1 MESIVVTKPDMGM
14 LPRHP
19 LALSPFGTLAQTFA
33 EELLARAERVEG
45 RWPYVPLEL
54 LEEESSAAEPASA
67 PVYQVDLRL
76 VLEGLRR
83 EMGESE
89 RRRTVERIVE
99 RAITIRESLTASQRK
114 EKTGEGGRKPSHTWN
129 LNQNFYQMI
138 RQDNRFLNGVRYL
151 AAESGDKETPWQ
163 ARALSRRLQRLREG
177 ETVLPPF
184 SREREEGGAA
194 VQSRRLE
201 RMSPLEEV
209 RLLEQTAEQ
218 EHPVG
223 RADGSLQEA
232 ARKAAERAADL
243 LRTAAVEPAPQE
255 ERRMALTT
263 ARDIRTSGPAAAVA
277 EQDSAKAQKV
287 APAPGQISSGV
298 WAREQPGVPRPMPG
312 LTGEELAQ
320 RMEAERG
327 GEAAG
332 EGQGTGI
339 STPPRPEPGREDER
353 RSTRKGR
360 AREETSVPAV
370 PEASARQ
377 AERRT
382 ALTAA
387 RDLRIS
393 GAAQKVVPVPGQT
406 SGGVQAGEQPGVPR
420 PMPGL
425 AGEELAHRVE
435 EERGGEGPVEGQ
447 AARISALSRL
457 KLGRETEQSTTRRGQ
472 DREEGS
478 VPAASDAFTRPTERR
493 TAFTT
498 VRDIRASSPAA
509 AAEQGSS
516 AAQKITPTPGLA
528 SGGARAGEQPGVP
541 RPMPVPAGAE
551 LSYRMETE
559 RGGEIPVVGQAART
573 NAPSRPEPG
582 REMEW
587 GVTRRGQ
594 SRAERSVTAPS
605 DDPARPA
612 ERRQVLTAARD
623 IRTSGSAALAEQD
636 FAAARKITPTPG
648 LASGGARAGEQPGAP
663 RPMPVPAGA
672 ELSYRMEAERTGEA
686 TGEGQAAKP
695 GTPSR
700 QTSGRETEQNTTRR
714 GQGREERSVPVTS
727 DAPARQA
734 ERRTALTAA
743 RDIRTSGPATAAAE
757 QGSGAAQKMVPA
769 PGQISSGEQPGALC
783 TMPGLAGEELAHR
796 MKEERGGEA
805 AGEGQ
810 PAKPGTPSRQTSG
823 RETEQSATR
832 SGQGREEASVP
843 AAPEAPARQAELRLA
858 LTAARDIR
866 TSGPATAA
874 AEQGSGAAQ
883 KVVSAPGLASDT
895 MLAGEQP
902 GAPRTMSVPAGEEL
916 AYRMETERGGEIP
929 VVGQASKT
937 NAPSRPEPSRET
949 GRGTT
954 HAGPAL
960 SIPGIA
966 ARTAGNGS
974 AARGYLPS
982 EGQGAAAQGPR
993 WGETASGRDIRIL
1006 PALRTAER
1014 TAPAA
1019 GHSALAA
1026 GAVPSG
1032 EGAELAHRAGPEPVE
1047 LTYGPAAPAA
1057 ESAGASKP
1065 PPAGH
1070 AAEESEYVRSLPDW
1084 ARRFLRESGGQGG
1097 QSPMGTARD
1106 ISALPRPAQG
1116 EETVRWTAPSYR
1128 PPAPI
1133 TYREKNREAETRQAA
1148 APRLSEGELQRAAD
1162 KIYRIIEDRIRQER
1176 RRLGL

>member
-1 MESIVVTKPDMGM
+1 
-14 LPRHP
+14 
-19 LALSPFGTLAQTFA
+19 
-33 EELLARAERVEG
+33 
-45 RWPYVPLEL
+45 
-54 LEEESSAAEPASA
+54 
-67 PVYQVDLRL
+67 
-76 VLEGLRR
+76 
-83 EMGESE
+83 
-89 RRRTVERIVE
+89 
-99 RAITIRESLTASQRK
+99 
-114 EKTGEGGRKPSHTWN
+114 
-129 LNQNFYQMI
+129 
-138 RQDNRFLNGVRYL
+138 
-151 AAESGDKETPWQ
+151 
-163 ARALSRRLQRLREG
+163 
-177 ETVLPPF
+177 
-184 SREREEGGAA
+184 
-194 VQSRRLE
+194 
-201 RMSPLEEV
+201 
-209 RLLEQTAEQ
+209 
-218 EHPVG
+218 
-223 RADGSLQEA
+223 
-232 ARKAAERAADL
+232 
-243 LRTAAVEPAPQE
+243 
-255 ERRMALTT
+255 
-263 ARDIRTSGPAAAVA
+263 
-277 EQDSAKAQKV
+277 
-287 APAPGQISSGV
+287 
-298 WAREQPGVPRPMPG
+298 
-312 LTGEELAQ
+312 
-320 RMEAERG
+320 
-327 GEAAG
+327 
-332 EGQGTGI
+332 
-339 STPPRPEPGREDER
+339 
-353 RSTRKGR
+353 
-360 AREETSVPAV
+360 
-370 PEASARQ
+370 
-377 AERRT
+377 
-382 ALTAA
+382 
-387 RDLRIS
+387 
-393 GAAQKVVPVPGQT
+393 
-406 SGGVQAGEQPGVPR
+406 
-420 PMPGL
+420 
-425 AGEELAHRVE
+425 
-435 EERGGEGPVEGQ
+435 
-447 AARISALSRL
+447 
-457 KLGRETEQSTTRRGQ
+457 
-472 DREEGS
+472 
-478 VPAASDAFTRPTERR
+478 
-493 TAFTT
+493 
-498 VRDIRASSPAA
+498 
-509 AAEQGSS
+509 
-516 AAQKITPTPGLA
+516 
-528 SGGARAGEQPGVP
+528 
-541 RPMPVPAGAE
+541 MPVPAGAE

-612 ERRQVLTAARD
+612 ERRQALTAARD

-636 FAAARKITPTPG
+636 SAAARKITPTPG

-672 ELSYRMEAERTGEA
+672 ELSYRMEAERAGEA

-727 DAPARQA
+727 DAPARPA
-734 ERRTALTAA
+734 ERRQALTAA

-757 QGSGAAQKMVPA
+757 QGSGAAQKA
-769 PGQISSGEQPGALC
+769 
-783 TMPGLAGEELAHR
+783 
-796 MKEERGGEA
+796 
-805 AGEGQ
+805 
-810 PAKPGTPSRQTSG
+810 
-823 RETEQSATR
+823 
-832 SGQGREEASVP
+832 
-843 AAPEAPARQAELRLA
+843 
-858 LTAARDIR
+858 
-866 TSGPATAA
+866 
-874 AEQGSGAAQ
+874 
-883 KVVSAPGLASDT
+883 VSAPGLASDT

-1106 ISALPRPAQG
+1106 ISALPRPAQR

-1133 TYREKNREAETRQAA
+1133 TYWEKNREAETRQAA